1 MTPPIIAPAH
11 EDTRT
16 YYRPALDEGPEPLLG
31 SGIEWFMEQLGRP
44 ECAVLSRE
52 EEHALAVRVR
62 AGSVPHG
69 AYGPM
74 TRDAMQA
81 REVLITHNLR
91 LVVSVAKKH
100 TGRGV
105 ELLDLIAAG
114 TRGLMTAV
122 DRFDPA
128 RGYRISTY
136 AVYWIQQAVR
146 RICEN
151 EGRAV
156 RLPVH
161 MYAKG
166 KREQLAALAYQQPL
180 SLDEPMIA
188 PWMTDG
194 WDGPEEPNL
203 LALIEDGEANV
214 EQAVE
219 EANAQPEAFR
229 ELMALFDKAQL
240 TARERRVLALRYAG
254 DDGQPMTLEQVGR
267 VLHITRERVR
277 QIEAKALRKLRMA
290 AGVVPARAEADTE
303 RAELWQRAG

>member
-1 MTPPIIAPAH
+1 MTPPIIAPRT
-11 EDTRT
+11 EDSSRT

-52 EEHALAVRVR
+52 DEHALAVRMR
-62 AGSVPHG
+62 AG
-69 AYGPM
+69 
-74 TRDAMQA
+74 DAQA
-81 REVLITHNLR
+81 REALITHNLR
-91 LVVSVAKKH
+91 LVVSVAKQW

-114 TRGLMTAV
+114 TRGLITAV
-122 DRFDPA
+122 DRYDPA
-128 RGYRISTY
+128 RKTRVSTF

-161 MYAKG
+161 MYRKDKAE
-166 KREQLAALAYQQPL
+166 RRAALSYQQPL
-180 SLDEPMIA
+180 SLDDPMIA

-229 ELMALFDKAQL
+229 ELMALFDKAKL

-267 VLHITRERVR
+267 AVGVTREAIR
-277 QIEAKALRKLRMA
+277 QCEAKAMRKLRVA
-290 AGVVPARAEADTE
+290 AGVVPSRAEAE
-303 RAELWQRAG
+303 PMNVWVGKAS